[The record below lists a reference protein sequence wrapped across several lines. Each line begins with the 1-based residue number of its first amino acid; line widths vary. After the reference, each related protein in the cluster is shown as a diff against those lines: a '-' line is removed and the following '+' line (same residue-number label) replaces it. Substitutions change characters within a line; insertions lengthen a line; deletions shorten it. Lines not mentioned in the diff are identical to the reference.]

1 MATELTPKSDEVLRR
16 VGRNLVIFQ
25 QIEHCLKL
33 LLANHKNAGP
43 IDRYVENL
51 QARAECVKKKMLGHL
66 VEAYTTEVLRD
77 AGEVPPEEERPDD
90 WFAFSFQISVETE
103 FLEGIRN
110 DLKLM
115 TDERNDLVHHF
126 LPQWQPD
133 NDDALTKALAYL
145 DEQREKVLPMH
156 EHLRSMIQHL
166 HDSTKMFAEF
176 VGSPEYKKQ
185 TELMWLQASPLVTLM
200 SEVAAQHH
208 RKDGW
213 TYLAQAGSL
222 AAREIPE
229 EVANL
234 KERYGFKTLKKLI
247 QGTEIFE
254 LKDEQISDGHFR
266 TLYRNKPND
275 RDNR

>member
-1 MATELTPKSDEVLRR
+1 MSTELTPTSDEVLRR

-25 QIEHCLKL
+25 QIEHSLKL

-43 IDRYVENL
+43 IDRYAANL
-51 QARAECVKKKMLGHL
+51 QARVERVNKKMLGHL
-66 VEAYTTEVLRD
+66 VEAYITEVLHD
-77 AGEVPPEEERPDD
+77 AGEEPPKEESPDD
-90 WFAFSFQISVETE
+90 WLTFSFQIGVETE
-103 FLEGIRN
+103 FLEGIRK

-126 LPQWQPD
+126 LQRWQLGSD
-133 NDDALTKALAYL
+133 NDVTKALAYL
-145 DEQREKVLPMH
+145 DEQREKVLPMR
-156 EHLRSMIQHL
+156 EHLRSMVQHL

-200 SEVAAQHH
+200 SEVAARHH

-229 EVANL
+229 EIANL

-247 QGTEIFE
+247 QGTEVFE
-254 LKDEQISDGHFR
+254 LKDEQISDGRFR

>member
-1 MATELTPKSDEVLRR
+1 MFTERTPTSDEVLRR

-25 QIEHCLKL
+25 QIEHSLKL

-43 IDRYVENL
+43 INRYAENL
-51 QARAECVKKKMLGHL
+51 QARAEYVKKKMLGHL

-77 AGEVPPEEERPDD
+77 AGEEPPKEERPDD

-103 FLEGIRN
+103 FIEGIRK

-126 LPQWQPD
+126 LPLWQPD
-133 NDDALTKALAYL
+133 SDDAMAKALAYL

-156 EHLRSMIQHL
+156 EHLRSMVQHL
-166 HDSTKMFAEF
+166 HDSAKMFAEF
-176 VGSPEYKKQ
+176 VASPEYEKQ
-185 TELMWLQASPLVTLM
+185 TELMWLQASPLVALM
-200 SEVAAQHH
+200 SEFSARQH

-222 AAREIPE
+222 AAKEIPE
-229 EVANL
+229 EIANL
-234 KERYGFKTLKKLI
+234 KEHYGFKTLKKLLL
-247 QGTEIFE
+247 GTEIFE
-254 LKDEQISDGHFR
+254 LMDEQISEGRFH
-266 TLYRNKPND
+266 TLYRIKSSS
-275 RDNR
+275 